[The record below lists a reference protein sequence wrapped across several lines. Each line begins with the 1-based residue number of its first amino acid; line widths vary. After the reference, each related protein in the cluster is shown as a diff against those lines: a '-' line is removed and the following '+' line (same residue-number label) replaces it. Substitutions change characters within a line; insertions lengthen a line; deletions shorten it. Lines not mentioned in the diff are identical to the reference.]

1 MSGAIAVLNGATVM
15 ACTVAAL
22 FFLRFFRRTG
32 DPLFA
37 RFAVSFGLLGLHWLA
52 LALTASD
59 YEFRPFL
66 YVIRLL
72 AFVVILFAIAEKN
85 RAHTPLGAPAR
96 GSS

>member
-1 MSGAIAVLNGATVM
+1 MSGAIPVLNGATVM

-32 DPLFA
+32 ERLFA
-37 RFAVSFGLLGLHWLA
+37 RFAASFGLLGLHWLA
-52 LALTASD
+52 LALTAPD
-59 YEFRPFL
+59 YEFRPLL

-85 RAHTPLGAPAR
+85 RAQTPLVAPAT
-96 GSS
+96 GSP